1 MSEEE
6 KKAIE
11 NLKKDCY
18 ECAQDNDLFEN
29 ELFCSRYDVLTV
41 LKLIKKQQEEIENSI
56 SKDKISEIIEKE
68 RCETTSGY
76 NDWKYDENVYEAELN
91 MINIIKKAILKGE

>member
-18 ECAQDNDLFEN
+18 ECAQDNDLFED

-41 LKLIKKQQEEIENSI
+41 LKLIKKQDEMI
-56 SKDKISEIIEKE
+56 DLMAEIIEKE
-68 RCETTSGY
+68 DDIC
-76 NDWKYDENVYEAELN
+76 DEISTDECSLECKEC
-91 MINIIKKAILKGE
+91 IKEIVRKKIEEEK